1 VQYLCYNEHPY
12 LQLDDA
18 NVETILSAVQT
29 YVPLEH
35 YDIISVA
42 FLNESTLVDLHMK
55 FLNDPTPTD
64 VMTFPAEK
72 SDDERVG
79 EICVSVDQA
88 KKYAAEHRQDLAQ
101 ELTLYMVHGW
111 LHLCGYNDLK
121 VGDRKAMRAAER
133 AVLNFLKE
141 CCLKLKI
148 KYSQ

>member
-1 VQYLCYNEHPY
+1 MQYFCYNEHPCF
-12 LQLDDA
+12 QLDNA
-18 NVETILSAVQT
+18 NVKAILSAMQT
-29 YVPLEH
+29 YVPLDH

-64 VMTFPAEK
+64 VITFPASK
-72 SDDERVG
+72 GDDERVG
-79 EICVSVDQA
+79 EICISVDQA
-88 KKYAAEHRQDLAQ
+88 KKYVAEHRQDLAQ

-121 VGDRKAMRAAER
+121 ADDRKTMRAAEQ

-141 CCLKLKI
+141 RCLKLEI